1 MLYIS
6 QMKGWISETVAHFK
20 EVMPEID
27 VPYPEIFVVS
37 TNKTLETRASVV
49 ERLRSP
55 QKNVLYISKM
65 ETIHGEN
72 GDAILIYQKYMTDFP
87 TQNIDLKSLFQHY
100 LWHELGRFFA
110 INMECPGENLFRY
123 IDQKLHFEDFTS
135 QLGYWF
141 WSEFIAEVIA
151 CRCSSAVDCSTETF
165 SINDK
170 KTELSVLINDTFC
183 KYEDFIDQFALGK
196 YYAKLLTDKTIHEFV
211 KDENKEGLTT
221 LNIPNYYLPLL
232 NELQIMLETQLSHD
246 QYWSTNIDF
255 VTDIGHVIEE
265 LRNIKLMHSSQE
277 TFGKLLHGLSG
288 HYELSITNYN

>member
-6 QMKGWISETVAHFK
+6 QMKEWISETVEQFK
-20 EVMPEID
+20 SVMPEID
-27 VPYPEIFVVS
+27 VPYPEILVVS

-49 ERLRSP
+49 ERLHSP
-55 QKNVLYISKM
+55 QKNVLYLSRM
-65 ETIHGEN
+65 ETIHGEY
-72 GDAILIYQKYMTDFP
+72 GDAILIYQKYMTDSP
-87 TQNIDLKSLFQHY
+87 NKHTDDKTSFQHY

-110 INMECPGENLFRY
+110 IYMECPGENLFRY

-151 CRCSSAVDCSTETF
+151 FHCSPAVDTDSENF
-165 SINDK
+165 YPDDIKN
-170 KTELSVLINDTFC
+170 ELTSLINDTFC
-183 KYEDFIDQFALGK
+183 KYEDFIDQFALAI
-196 YYAKLLTDKTIHEFV
+196 YYAKLLSDKMIQNYL
-211 KDENKEGLTT
+211 ENELSEKT
-221 LNIPNYYLPLL
+221 LIPDIPEYYLPQL
-232 NELQIMLETQLSHD
+232 NELEKILKIQLSQE

-277 TFGKLLHGLSG
+277 TFGKLLKGLSDA
-288 HYELSITNYN
+288 TDNT